1 MPEADA
7 ALGRVPLSGTVRT
20 ARSHVVAHANKFVP
34 IHGSCSR
41 AVGVDACN
49 AAHIKYHSVCEK
61 PWIQFCRYSRTG
73 SLSAS
78 ARRWPSGS
86 DQRKH
91 ANGSSPKIQQVRSR
105 AIDQHPKAAIDLQS
119 PFSMATAVRVKCTGR
134 LGPPQRDGKRQQ
146 TTKI

>member
-1 MPEADA
+1 MPEAYSA
-7 ALGRVPLSGTVRT
+7 IGGTPLTATVRT

-49 AAHIKYHSVCEK
+49 AAHIKYRSVCEK

-78 ARRWPSGS
+78 ARRWSSGG
-86 DQRKH
+86 DQREH
-91 ANGSSPKIQQVRSR
+91 ANGSSPKIQQVRSL
-105 AIDQHPKAAIDLQS
+105 AIAQHPKAAIDLLS
-119 PFSMATAVRVKCTGR
+119 PFSMATALRVKCTR
-134 LGPPQRDGKRQQ
+134 IPGPTSRGGFVTCHRG
-146 TTKI
+146 